1 VFLLFWVF
9 KRTAALDWL
18 LPQIRLLIGHKGECQ
33 ILHPKFLEDYN
44 VDEVIRSH
52 WPRGDVTGVL
62 VSSSFHESWHAPKW
76 HQTCFR
82 QARTRCTPHK
92 DKTSTNPTAVMLSE
106 RSVAH
111 FLALCTLVHEPSTP
125 EHALWP
131 ANR

>member
-62 VSSSFHESWHAPKW
+62 VSSSFHE
-76 HQTCFR
+76 
-82 QARTRCTPHK
+82 
-92 DKTSTNPTAVMLSE
+92 N
-106 RSVAH
+106 
-111 FLALCTLVHEPSTP
+111 
-125 EHALWP
+125 
-131 ANR
+131 